1 MLLSIK
7 YINGRECVIYI
18 CFGRDYVN
26 STLQDASNKEVA
38 GIAIVVLVL
47 VVSPIII
54 ILMRNAVATIQVCD
68 SNAVDLIPFHAT
80 CLSFINNAHNNLYIE
95 CLIYTLI
102 FIEDFLGRKLKIN
115 FLNYLFI
122 NYNLLN

>member
-1 MLLSIK
+1 MFVS
-7 YINGRECVIYI
+7 RE
-18 CFGRDYVN
+18 YVN

-68 SNAVDLIPFHAT
+68 SS
-80 CLSFINNAHNNLYIE
+80 CRY
-95 CLIYTLI
+95 
-102 FIEDFLGRKLKIN
+102 DFLSCSILA
-115 FLNYLFI
+115 FI
-122 NYNLLN
+122 TLTVICWMLL

>member
-1 MLLSIK
+1 MISALLIFANSELIYCNLLIDNKEKSRVMCHISSIK
-7 YINGRECVIYI
+7 YINHVCNISVSLRN
-18 CFGRDYVN
+18 YVN

-68 SNAVDLIPFHAT
+68 SNAIDLIPFHAT
-80 CLSFINNAHNNLYIE
+80 RDS
-95 CLIYTLI
+95 
-102 FIEDFLGRKLKIN
+102 
-115 FLNYLFI
+115 LFHS
-122 NYNLLN
+122 

>member
-1 MLLSIK
+1 MYDIHM
-7 YINGRECVIYI
+7 
-18 CFGRDYVN
+18 CFCRDYVN

-80 CLSFINNAHNNLYIE
+80 CDSLSYIA
-95 CLIYTLI
+95 LII
-102 FIEDFLGRKLKIN
+102 ICIPCV
-115 FLNYLFI
+115 
-122 NYNLLN
+122 